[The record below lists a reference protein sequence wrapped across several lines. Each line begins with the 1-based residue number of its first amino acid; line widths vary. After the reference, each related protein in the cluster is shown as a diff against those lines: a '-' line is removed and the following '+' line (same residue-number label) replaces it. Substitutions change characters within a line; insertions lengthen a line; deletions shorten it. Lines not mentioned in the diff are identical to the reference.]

1 MENSWWIILIIWNVI
16 TFFAYGLDKLK
27 AIKHQWRIP
36 EKTLLSMA
44 YCFGGF
50 GAYAGMKFFHHKTV
64 DKAFKYTV
72 PAVALI
78 ELFILMRLC
87 G

>member
-1 MENSWWIILIIWNVI
+1 MKSVWIILIIWNVI
-16 TFFAYGLDKLK
+16 TFFAYGLDKIK

-44 YCFGGF
+44 YCFGGI
-50 GAYAGMKFFHHKTV
+50 GAYAGMLYFHHKTN

-72 PAVALI
+72 PIVCLVEI
-78 ELFILMRLC
+78 FILMKVFN
-87 G
+87 